1 MPTLI
6 VHAHPEARSFNAAL
20 TATARNTLEAR
31 GHTVEISDLY
41 AEGFDPVEGPRHYA
55 ERADSERF
63 APLTEQRHASERGQL
78 PADVAREIDR
88 LERADLVILQFPLWW
103 HAQPAIVKGWF
114 DRVFV
119 YGGLYTGSRRYDAG
133 HFRGKR
139 AMLSVTT
146 GGPRRSFLPYGRGGP
161 IERLLW
167 PINYSLYY
175 MGFDVLAP
183 QLTHGVQGAG
193 IWPRPNT
200 PGPNAC
206 AISIATGPS
215 RSRAGMT
222 GTTACWRPIIRSV
235 GWADRQLDTK
245 MPPRQAGA
253 AKDEACAPPDGSRI
267 RPREPDASALRPRP
281 CSPTPA

>member
-1 MPTLI
+1 MHTLI

-20 TATARNTLEAR
+20 TSTAREILEAR
-31 GHTVEISDLY
+31 GHTTEISDLY
-41 AEGFDPVEGPRHYA
+41 TEGFDPVEGPRHYA

-78 PADVAREIDR
+78 PADVAREINR

-183 QLTHGVQGAG
+183 QLTYGVQGAG
-193 IWPRPNT
+193 IAYRDADDFERHLVAAKHAWAERLRHI
-200 PGPNAC
+200 G
-206 AISIATGPS
+206 
-215 RSRAGMT
+215 RD
-222 GTTACWRPIIRSV
+222 RPIPFT
-235 GWADRQLDTK
+235 GWDDWDDGLL
-245 MPPRQAGA
+245 
-253 AKDEACAPPDGSRI
+253 APQHPQRWLG
-267 RPREPDASALRPRP
+267 
-281 CSPTPA
+281 